1 MHNAD
6 KMCHEVENINTYISE
21 LPWGFYIFSKS
32 TQCLTWNQHRPLRK
46 NEFIIENLPITI
58 KLCQFLPKF
67 LPDSWK
73 LDVQHPN
80 IFAKSEDNLS
90 SPLITVFWPW
100 VSIWK
105 WQQLQVHR
113 SGGSHPGYMNQ
124 RRRSHHQKPQIWGM
138 CVRHHGRTN

>member
-1 MHNAD
+1 M
-6 KMCHEVENINTYISE
+6 
-21 LPWGFYIFSKS
+21 
-32 TQCLTWNQHRPLRK
+32 
-46 NEFIIENLPITI
+46 TI

-90 SPLITVFWPW
+90 SPLITVSWPW

-105 WQQLQVHR
+105 W
-113 SGGSHPGYMNQ
+113 
-124 RRRSHHQKPQIWGM
+124 
-138 CVRHHGRTN
+138 